1 MHYIYIVSNILVI
14 RAMNSLDFIRI
25 ESLKIYQLHKNVGQ
39 VICTNENDESTYKII
54 ILVHTRKKK

>member
-1 MHYIYIVSNILVI
+1 
-14 RAMNSLDFIRI
+14 MNSLDFIRT

-54 ILVHTRKKK
+54 ILVYTRKKKL